1 MTAKLLT
8 LEQAGISLA
17 ERGANIPK
25 DLTFEQAEN
34 AVALL
39 TRLGGSVKWALA
51 DVIAASLGKF
61 GEQYAQLIDTTQLSQ
76 GSLQNILYTYRR
88 FPTHESRAYSLSF
101 SHYTAVAVD
110 YLESEDRAAILQQAV
125 DEGLSRE
132 QVRDIVRG
140 YGPEIVVPAFSKEAF
155 ISRLDHLIGWAE
167 SNGAPS
173 ELLDSFKEIFSDFK
187 RSSEWDF

>member
-1 MTAKLLT
+1 MAAKLLT

-25 DLTFEQAEN
+25 DLTFEQAES

-39 TRLGGSVKWALA
+39 TRLGSSVKWALA
-51 DVIAASLGKF
+51 DVIAISLGKF

-88 FPTHESRAYSLSF
+88 FPTHKSRAYRVSF
-101 SHYTAVAVD
+101 SHYTVVCPD
-110 YLESEDRAAILQQAV
+110 YLTDEDRAAILQQAE

-132 QVRDIVRG
+132 QVRDIVKG
-140 YGPEIVVPAFSKEAF
+140 YGPEIIVPVFSKEAF
-155 ISRLDHLIGWAE
+155 ISRLDHLVGWAE
-167 SNGAPS
+167 SNGAPQ
-173 ELLDSFKEIFSDFK
+173 ELLDSFREIFADFK